1 MSHYRC
7 DQSRILN
14 GARPQSWDLESGE
27 LGRVS
32 HMFIEPELR
41 HDQPRHTQ
49 PELYRS
55 NTSYTTRDAITFS
68 AGVGVIAALWIWVVV

>member
-1 MSHYRC
+1 
-7 DQSRILN
+7 
-14 GARPQSWDLESGE
+14 
-27 LGRVS
+27 
-32 HMFIEPELR
+32 MFIEPELR